1 MSKRSDPAQGKHN
14 IFILN
19 LDEDEEYNGLFDLIY
34 PDLVESLAAKYRIQ
48 RARKLDAAQRYLSNS
63 ENRPIAILI
72 VDPGVVKAANIA
84 VLNQVKEYVRGGGIA
99 VFMASFS
106 SFVRP
111 LDMNRH
117 WTEHWGLDWQF
128 GDYHRTDVHLN
139 R

>member
-14 IFILN
+14 ILILN
-19 LDEDEEYNGLFDLIY
+19 LEDEEDDGLFDSIYSDLI
-34 PDLVESLAAKYRIQ
+34 ESLAAKYRIQ
-48 RARKLDAAQRYLSNS
+48 RTHKPDAAQRYLSNS

-72 VDPGVVKAANIA
+72 VDAGVVEAANIT

-111 LDMNRH
+111 LEMNIH
-117 WTEHWGLDWQF
+117 WKEHWGLDWQF
-128 GDYHRTDVHLN
+128 GDYYRTDVHLN

>member
-14 IFILN
+14 VFILN
-19 LDEDEEYNGLFDLIY
+19 LDEDEEYNGLFDLICS
-34 PDLVESLAAKYRIQ
+34 DLIESLAAKYRIQ
-48 RARKLDAAQRYLSNS
+48 RTRKPDAAQRYLSNS

-72 VDPGVVKAANIA
+72 VDPGVVQAANIT

-117 WTEHWGLDWQF
+117 WKEHWGLDWQF
-128 GDYHRTDVHLN
+128 GDYHRTDAHLN